1 MKYTNSVNYFIDE
14 SRICLILIL
23 TDDRSSQQ
31 TTLNNCSVTLT
42 KRCYSV
48 SETPTGLI
56 LVGRDDGFD
65 ICNSDGRIVRSV
77 NVSTGHIVSIQYC
90 NSEIYTLCMK
100 GEYGPK
106 RYVLVFNSDD
116 YSEVRRW
123 SVPDYKYISNIAV
136 SNNKVYVSDTDN
148 KQLCVYSL
156 TGTPITNIKHSTFSS
171 LDYLS
176 ISTPDSIL
184 ISDWGANKVH
194 KLDSRT
200 DTITWTC
207 TDVSIPR
214 GVCCDTNGDVW
225 VWSKSTKSI
234 YILSSQSG

>member
-1 MKYTNSVNYFIDE
+1 
-14 SRICLILIL
+14 
-23 TDDRSSQQ
+23 
-31 TTLNNCSVTLT
+31 
-42 KRCYSV
+42 
-48 SETPTGLI
+48 
-56 LVGRDDGFD
+56 
-65 ICNSDGRIVRSV
+65 
-77 NVSTGHIVSIQYC
+77 
-90 NSEIYTLCMK
+90 MK

-106 RYVLVFNSDD
+106 RYVIVFNSDD

-123 SVPDYKYISNIAV
+123 SVPNYKYISNIAV

-184 ISDWGANKVH
+184 ISDRAANKVH
-194 KLDSRT
+194 KLNSRT

-207 TDVSIPR
+207 TDVSNPR

-225 VWSKSTKSI
+225 VWSNSTKSI
-234 YILSSQSG
+234 FILSESG